1 MTSTHKELR
10 IEKESLKGIADSSSP
25 QELKAQIDSILQND
39 FAVLNKNPSIS
50 HHSLLTK
57 HNNPL
62 LLNYVKHIYNEYNI
76 KDPLPSNFKSKMK
89 TEPGVDT

>member
-1 MTSTHKELR
+1 MTSTHKQLR
-10 IEKESLKGIADSSSP
+10 IEKESFGHEPHSSSP
-25 QELKAQIDSILQND
+25 QKLKAQIDAILQND

-62 LLNYVKHIYNEYNI
+62 LLTYVKHIYHEYNI
-76 KDPLPSNFKSKMK
+76 KDPLSSNFKSKMK
-89 TEPGVDT
+89 TKPDVDT